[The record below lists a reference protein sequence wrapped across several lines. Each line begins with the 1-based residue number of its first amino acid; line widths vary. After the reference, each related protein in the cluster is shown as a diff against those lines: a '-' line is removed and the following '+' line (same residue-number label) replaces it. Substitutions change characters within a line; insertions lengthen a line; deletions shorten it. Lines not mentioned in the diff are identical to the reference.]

1 MESSDLVAFIASGC
15 GAFSDVFVIMHLYF
29 RAVRGARVTYRGY
42 SFGRLGNGQVGE
54 EFSGLFD
61 RVWRDFRSVSR
72 TYASASPVCPAG
84 TQRGPKIEACPLHVL
99 RASSHSESQN

>member
-54 EFSGLFD
+54 EFSGWFG
-61 RVWRDFRSVSR
+61 RVWRDFRRVGPHLRIGIPRLSGGHVSW
-72 TYASASPVCPAG
+72 P
-84 TQRGPKIEACPLHVL
+84 
-99 RASSHSESQN
+99 